1 MFERLIESEEQLLE
15 LIPAR
20 ARTRLSSNK
29 ELDHLD
35 AHARA
40 WIEASPFVLLA
51 TADADG
57 HCDVSPRGGPPGWV
71 RVLDER
77 RLALPDAPGN
87 RRLDSA
93 HNVLENP
100 RCGLIFLVPGRTET
114 LRVNGRACLTRDP
127 AALEGIPGDS
137 KLAFGVVAEQ
147 VYLHCSKAFMRAR
160 LWDPGAWP
168 DPDALPTGAE
178 IFRDQIALN
187 GVEVERAEAE
197 AAIEESIRE
206 RMW

>member
-1 MFERLIESEEQLLE
+1 MFERLIETEEQLRE

-127 AALEGIPGDS
+127 APIRFADVLEDTLCSASRIDWRKRRRCFLQIGGPRSTACDMPLQNGDG
-137 KLAFGVVAEQ
+137 FVA
-147 VYLHCSKAFMRAR
+147 STRAGHR
-160 LWDPGAWP
+160 CCA
-168 DPDALPTGAE
+168 
-178 IFRDQIALN
+178 
-187 GVEVERAEAE
+187 
-197 AAIEESIRE
+197 
-206 RMW
+206 

>member
-1 MFERLIESEEQLLE
+1 MFEHLIETSEQLRE
-15 LIPAR
+15 LVPAK
-20 ARTRLSSNK
+20 ARNRLSGNK
-29 ELDHLD
+29 ELTRLD

-51 TADADG
+51 TADHAG
-57 HCDVSPRGGPPGWV
+57 RCDVSPRGGPPGWV
-71 RVLDER
+71 RVLDEG

-93 HNVLENP
+93 HNVLENG

-127 AALEGIPGDS
+127 EALEGIPGDP
-137 KLAFGVVAEQ
+137 KLAFGVLAEE
-147 VYLHCSKAFMRAR
+147 VYLHCSKAFMRAQ
-160 LWDPGAWP
+160 LWEPGSWP

-178 IFRDQIALN
+178 IFRDHVAGN
-187 GVEVERAEAE
+187 GVAVERAEAE